1 MILRNINFGG
11 ALGASGVTG
20 FFSGEEYKYHRLYK
34 KLIPGFSFEGMTFVG
49 KTFTFDYNKGHTK
62 LAADG
67 YSIAEWFPDSIK
79 AFLRHDAFLNAVGL
93 SNPGAEFFLQE
104 KYEWQQRTKPFMLSF
119 MAIGKTHDQRLMET
133 RLFVEMLLRC
143 KKDFKAPFAL
153 QMNYSC
159 PNVSHLQQ
167 DLVGEVREHLDIAQR
182 LNAPLIPKF
191 NLLIGT
197 EVARYIATHPACDA
211 ICVSN
216 TIPFGQLPNDIDW
229 KKFGGKE
236 SPLKKYG
243 GGGLSGRPLFP
254 LLCRWLADVDRNI
267 NFPKPI
273 LAGGGIMSAKDIV
286 TLSKFEYVTGV
297 SIGSGVIR
305 YPWRVQGM
313 IKTANHLFKNS

>member
-20 FFSGEEYKYHRLYK
+20 FFSGEEYKYHWLYK
-34 KLIPGFSFEGMTFVG
+34 KLVLGFSFEGMTFVG
-49 KTFTFDYNKGHTK
+49 KTFTFDYNKGNTK

-79 AFLRHDAFLNAVGL
+79 AFPMHDAFLNAVGL
-93 SNPGAEFFLQE
+93 SNPGAKFFLEEEDNWYQLI
-104 KYEWQQRTKPFMLSF
+104 KPFMLSF
-119 MAIGKTHDQRLMET
+119 MAIGKTRDQRLMET

-153 QMNYSC
+153 QINFSC
-159 PNVSHLQQ
+159 PNVKHPQEELL
-167 DLVGEVREHLDIAQR
+167 DEVFDVLDIAAK
-182 LNAPLIPKF
+182 LGVPLVPKF
-191 NLLIGT
+191 NLLIKRDVVRT
-197 EVARYIATHPACDA
+197 IADHPACDA

-216 TIPFGQLPNDIDW
+216 TIPYGEFPNDIDW
-229 KKFGGKE
+229 EKICGKE

-254 LLCRWLADVDRNI
+254 LLCRWLTDIHNDVS
-267 NFPKPI
+267 FPKPI
-273 LAGGGIMSAKDIV
+273 LAGGGIMSNKDIV
-286 TLSKFEYVTGV
+286 TLSKFDYVTGV

-313 IKTANHLFKNS
+313 IKTANRLFKNS